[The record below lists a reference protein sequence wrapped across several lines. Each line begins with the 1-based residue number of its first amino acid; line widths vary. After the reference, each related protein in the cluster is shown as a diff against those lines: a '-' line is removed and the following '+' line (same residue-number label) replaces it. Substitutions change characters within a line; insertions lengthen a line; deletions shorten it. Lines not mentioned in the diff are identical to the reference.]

1 MEIEF
6 NTDRITEAQ
15 AGSPA
20 ARPSVTPAASAPVS
34 FSASNSLL
42 SQLSQ
47 LPTVRPE
54 AVARAREAASVPGV
68 SGLLTANPFYNKP
81 PISMFSIRWRIVWPP
96 RPAQMPTP
104 RPLRDAGEPIFVLR

>member
-34 FSASNSLL
+34 FSATNSLL

-54 AVARAREAASVPGV
+54 AVARARALVADESYPSDDVLNQVADRLATPSGSNANTPSAA
-68 SGLLTANPFYNKP
+68 
-81 PISMFSIRWRIVWPP
+81 
-96 RPAQMPTP
+96 
-104 RPLRDAGEPIFVLR
+104 